1 MLWPISLVLIILKLL
16 AASALLETIDIY
28 LTRVRLHH
36 VSDDRKGEDGAIYR
50 ALVSSYFGYQTV
62 SIPHV
67 PSLER

>member
-1 MLWPISLVLIILKLL
+1 MLWPIGFVLIVLKLL

-28 LTRVRLHH
+28 LTRIRLHH
-36 VSDDRKGEDGAIYR
+36 VSDDCKGEDGTIYR
-50 ALVSSYFGYQTV
+50 ALVSSYFEYQMV